1 MRGDPLVTVSLCAA
15 LAVPLLAG
23 QRDRRTTPQPNPAV
37 DIVQTVG
44 CVERRSGTP
53 DTWWLTRAADT
64 RVTAAGVFSAAQI
77 EAAKEL
83 SLGGRTLQLVG
94 VADFLDTDGLLKSG
108 NRQEFTDPQTANA
121 TGELRPGRKVLV
133 KGMLVTA
140 GEGHRIN
147 LLNVVGLAD
156 TCGQV

>member
-15 LAVPLLAG
+15 LSVPVLAG
-23 QRDRRTTPQPNPAV
+23 QRDRRTTPQQNPTV

-64 RVTAAGVFSAAQI
+64 RVAAAGVFSAAQI
-77 EAAKEL
+77 AAAKEL
-83 SLGGRTLQLVG
+83 PLGGRSLQLVG

-108 NRQEFTDPQTANA
+108 NRQEFTDAQTANA

-140 GEGHRIN
+140 GEGQRIN

-156 TCGQV
+156 SCGPA